1 MLIVRRH
8 NCILT
13 QPAPKL
19 LLVGP
24 ARGLAIVLLFVVVL
38 LCAVLNVLV
47 LSGFLIRVLL
57 ILVLAVRWA
66 QSWALMHQAHLVLN
80 VDRVH
85 GGSHRTVVQGVAT
98 SHVVSLLVLI

>member
-1 MLIVRRH
+1 
-8 NCILT
+8 
-13 QPAPKL
+13 
-19 LLVGP
+19 
-24 ARGLAIVLLFVVVL
+24 VVL

-98 SHVVSLLVLI
+98 SHVVSLTRSACIGPYFSSSKSVQYYSSYFLRSAY